1 MNNKDTAVR
10 LLVAAGILLLL
21 GGCIFCFLKQWILV
35 ALLGVGAFGCIIA
48 ALNFKNHEDK

>member
-21 GGCIFCFLKQWILV
+21 GGCIFCFLRQWILA